1 MNECKPLVLGAAHLN
16 GIQLRLMGGDAE
28 EDVGWAWETEP
39 PQLPEA
45 AEAA

>member
-1 MNECKPLVLGAAHLN
+1 VAVMGDAHLN

-28 EDVGWAWETEP
+28 EDVGWAWEIEP
-39 PQLPEA
+39 PKLSE